1 MDLSSILIIGMARS
15 GIAAAR
21 LALERGA
28 CVTVNDTKPLAA
40 FEGKLDELATLGA
53 RFALA
58 QDPTQLLDGVTLV
71 VISPGVPLSAPI
83 VKAAGDRGIELIGE
97 LEFAYR
103 LARGRLFAITGTNGK
118 TTTTTL
124 LSEIFKDA
132 GKRVNTVGNIG
143 DPYSGA
149 VSGMTDDDYTVC
161 EVSSFQMETA
171 KDFHPNVCAVLN
183 ITEDHLNRH
192 GTMDVYIAMKEKVFA
207 NCDERDFLILNYEDE
222 TTRAMARNTKATP
235 VFFSTERAVPYG
247 AFVKDGVMV
256 FGSANSFTP
265 VCAADR
271 LKILGKHNLA
281 NALAAMAMAFVA
293 GIRPESIE
301 KTLERF
307 EGVEHRIEFTR
318 EMDNIRYYND
328 SKGTNVD
335 STIQA
340 VRAMDRRTVIILGG
354 SDKKSDYTPL
364 IDEISDSKVFHAVLI
379 GDTAKAIAAAF
390 GKKGMDCYE
399 FAGYDFEKAIKRAAE
414 LCAPCGNVLLSPACA
429 SFDMFED
436 YEHRGREF
444 KRIVNK
450 M

>member
-1 MDLSSILIIGMARS
+1 MARS

-28 CVTVNDTKPLAA
+28 RVIVNDAKPLEA
-40 FEGKLDELATLGA
+40 FDGKLDELASIGA
-53 RFALA
+53 RFALSE
-58 QDPTQLLDGVTLV
+58 DPTRLLDGVTLV
-71 VISPGVPLSAPI
+71 VISPGVPITAPI
-83 VKAAGDRGIELIGE
+83 VKAAEERGIELIGE

-103 LARGRLFAITGTNGK
+103 LSKGRLFAITGTNGK

-132 GKRVNTVGNIG
+132 GKKVNTVGNIG
-143 DPYSGA
+143 EPYSGA
-149 VSGMTDDDYTVC
+149 VSSMTDDDYTVC

-171 KDFHPNVCAVLN
+171 KDFHPNVSAVLN

-192 GTMDVYIAMKEKVFA
+192 GTMDVYIAMKERMFA
-207 NCDERDFLILNYEDE
+207 NCDGNDFLILNYEDDA
-222 TTRAMARNTKATP
+222 TRLMAEKTKARP

-265 VCAADR
+265 VCRADK

-293 GIRPESIE
+293 GIAPESIA
-301 KTLERF
+301 KTLIRF

-318 EMDNIRYYND
+318 ELDGVRFYND

-340 VRAMDRRTVIILGG
+340 VRAMDRRSVIILGG
-354 SDKKSDYTPL
+354 SDKKSDYAPL
-364 IDEISDSKVFHAVLI
+364 IDELANSNVFRAVLI

-390 GKKGMDCYE
+390 DKKGMDCYE
-399 FAGYDFEKAIKRAAE
+399 FAGYDFEKAIRRAFE

-429 SFDMFED
+429 SFDMFTD

-444 KRIVNK
+444 KRIVNL